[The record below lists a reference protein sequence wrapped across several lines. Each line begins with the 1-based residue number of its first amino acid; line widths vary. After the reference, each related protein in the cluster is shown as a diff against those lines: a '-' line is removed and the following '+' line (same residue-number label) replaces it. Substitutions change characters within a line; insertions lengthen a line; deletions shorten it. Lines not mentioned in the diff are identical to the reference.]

1 MFHFQEVKSNLEWQ
15 RERLK
20 QLKKGIN
27 MSLTKEF
34 NSANKAMKSA
44 QYEARTVR
52 NNDYLVKDLEDGRI
66 FKINNYEQVL
76 KFFTKVKG

>member
-1 MFHFQEVKSNLEWQ
+1 MFHFQEVKSNLSWQ
-15 RERLK
+15 RERIK
-20 QLKKGIN
+20 QLNKGIE
-27 MSLTKEF
+27 MSLQAEF
-34 NSANKAMKSA
+34 NAANKAMKSA

-52 NNDYLVKDLEDGRI
+52 NGAYLVKDLEDGRI